1 MSDYRKMGQAM
12 RRRAGASSS
21 SLSATPKTSVDM
33 PDNVGSMMASG
44 SAKMTVGQMTGTLIP
59 KKHSKSGDPSVMGPK
74 ARRTP
79 IKVDAS
85 SGERLGSANR
95 ISAKLGCVDPCQSGH
110 MTNGRVVPSTMGAR
124 QGFSGAASDS
134 MR

>member
-12 RRRAGASSS
+12 RRRAGAASSS
-21 SLSATPKTSVDM
+21 IGATPKTSVDI
-33 PDNVGSMMASG
+33 PDAVGSLMSAG
-44 SAKMTVGQMTGTLIP
+44 SARFSVGAMTGKLWP
-59 KKHSKSGDPSVMGPK
+59 KKNTQSADPSVMGPK

-79 IKVDAS
+79 VKVDAN
-85 SGERLGSANR
+85 ETLGACCKINAKMPTIDPAAGTTMASAR
-95 ISAKLGCVDPCQSGH
+95 
-110 MTNGRVVPSTMGAR
+110 TVPSSMGAR